1 MSDVEVETPE
11 PTPERKP
18 RTRKAKAPEALETPA
33 SEETQQI
40 TIALKPRT
48 RKAKAEAPEA
58 LETSAPRTR
67 KAKAPE
73 ALETPDPSSAPP
85 RRARKVR
92 VEIPPPEAPALN
104 TDFWGRMLEAHREQQ
119 QSDRRDLYASFR
131 IA

>member
-1 MSDVEVETPE
+1 MSDVEAETPE

-40 TIALKPRT
+40 TIAPKPRT

-58 LETSAPRTR
+58 LETPAPRTR

-73 ALETPDPSSAPP
+73 AQESPPPPP

-92 VEIPPPEAPALN
+92 VEIPPPEGPALN

-119 QSDRRDLYASFR
+119 QSERRDLYASFR